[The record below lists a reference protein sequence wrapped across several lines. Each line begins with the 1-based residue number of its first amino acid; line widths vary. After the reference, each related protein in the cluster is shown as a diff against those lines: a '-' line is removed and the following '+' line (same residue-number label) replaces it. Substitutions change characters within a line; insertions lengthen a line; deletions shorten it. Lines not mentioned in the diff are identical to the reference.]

1 MVGAGEIQPFHWGTS
16 NVNMWA
22 CFFLQLLCSLSRNRR
37 EMGSMLTGLL
47 FISTFSLI
55 FTFFSCFLTVALS
68 YFRCPRIHWRYAE
81 PKPQHSCLLAHL
93 PGCWGGGGCLKLD
106 RLSVQSVCFQSLAFT
121 SKWLWN
127 LLSFC
132 LLCCSFFAHGCL
144 HFLSIILL
152 SFK

>member
-106 RLSVQSVCFQSLAFT
+106 RLSVVCLFSVTCIHFQMALKSPL
-121 SKWLWN
+121 
-127 LLSFC
+127 LLSSLLFFFC
-132 LLCCSFFAHGCL
+132 PRVLTLFKH
-144 HFLSIILL
+144 HFTVI
-152 SFK
+152 